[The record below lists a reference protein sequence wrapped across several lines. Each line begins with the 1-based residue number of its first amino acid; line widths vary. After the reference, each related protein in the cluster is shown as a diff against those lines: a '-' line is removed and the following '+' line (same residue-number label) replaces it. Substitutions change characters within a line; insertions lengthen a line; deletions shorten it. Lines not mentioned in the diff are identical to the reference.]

1 MGHFTEYHLYAK
13 FAPKEAGNQTHR
25 EAGYI
30 AEIVTEAAMRKGQN
44 VLVDGS
50 LWDYEWYQEYFTSLR
65 EKYPALRIAILHI
78 TAPRE
83 AVFERAAARAK
94 ETGRVVP
101 AETLEASLR
110 QVPISVKILAPKA
123 DFFAEL
129 DNSESE

>member
-1 MGHFTEYHLYAK
+1 MKQLRSKGVFPWESFIVVDPDEIRSHFTEYHLYAK

-83 AVFERAAARAK
+83 AVFERAA
-94 ETGRVVP
+94 V
-101 AETLEASLR
+101 S
-110 QVPISVKILAPKA
+110 
-123 DFFAEL
+123 
-129 DNSESE
+129 